1 MSTSH
6 LIQRQMNFARYVH
19 NCTKPSAVL
28 WQDLTNLLLKHCR
41 NLGVTYKDP
50 CVFTSFL
57 NSVFTASF
65 FFFWSPL
72 NFIFSAFFEAYFSS
86 CFSSQLMHYLLYLSK
101 GIFQKSRVLFP
112 VSGNSTSVPVL
123 DSARQKYSTKSYCD
137 NHSLCQLLSAWPK
150 VPSLRDLL

>member
-1 MSTSH
+1 
-6 LIQRQMNFARYVH
+6 MNFARYVH

-28 WQDLTNLLLKHCR
+28 WQDLTNLLLKHFR
-41 NLGVTYKDP
+41 NLGVTHVYSLP
-50 CVFTSFL
+50 L
-57 NSVFTASF
+57 NSKCSLLLFF

-86 CFSSQLMHYLLYLSK
+86 CFFSQLMHYLLYISK
-101 GIFQKSRVLFP
+101 GIFQKSHVLFL

-137 NHSLCQLLSAWPK
+137 NHSPCQLLSGWPK
-150 VPSLRDLL
+150 VPSLKDLL